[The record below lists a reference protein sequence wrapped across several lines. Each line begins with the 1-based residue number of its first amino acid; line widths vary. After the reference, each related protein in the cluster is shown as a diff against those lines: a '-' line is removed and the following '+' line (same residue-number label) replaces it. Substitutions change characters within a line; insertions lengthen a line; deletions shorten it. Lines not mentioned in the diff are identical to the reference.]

1 MNEDIVS
8 KSEELELVSVS
19 VIEQWVLDTSLATII
34 SAITVLIDEIETKS
48 VRLREAWGA
57 QDLEDVYK
65 QAHAL
70 KSCSST
76 LGGPRLRYIA
86 QKLEDAAANENTD
99 EVEQLIPVL
108 LPLKDKTIQAYIQYK
123 SELQIRL

>member
-1 MNEDIVS
+1 MSEDITS

-19 VIEQWVLDTSLATII
+19 VIEQLVLDTSLATTL
-34 SAITVLIDEIETKS
+34 SAITVLIDEIEARS
-48 VRLREAWGA
+48 GRLRGAWGA

-76 LGGPRLRYIA
+76 FGGLRLQYVAR
-86 QKLEDAAANENTD
+86 KLEDAAANENKD

-108 LPLKDKTIQAYIQYK
+108 LPLKDKTIQAYSQYK
-123 SELQIRL
+123 AELQIRL